1 MRMKMVILNF
11 HNCYFFWGYNGP
23 INASHSRT
31 QARKGLISY
40 FKTNGITN
48 LQKYVDVNH
57 AIESKRFEEEMNKL
71 MKGNQ

>member
-1 MRMKMVILNF
+1 V
-11 HNCYFFWGYNGP
+11 CYNGP

-57 AIESKRFEEEMNKL
+57 AIVSKRFEKEMNKL
-71 MKGNQ
+71 M